1 MDSTKQLALRPI
13 SNRRSGSVVGEVA
26 AAAERSGLATASF
39 RVYYGLRP
47 GAVPFLWESAPGTP
61 KAAGAG
67 AGATASVSPAEMAG
81 AAAELPPIS
90 PPPSYYSSQMKKGRR
105 RCRAG
110 CVLGALLAALGVRR
124 RSRRRPASRH

>member
-1 MDSTKQLALRPI
+1 MDSTTKQLALRPI
-13 SNRRSGSVVGEVA
+13 SSRRSGGEVA

-39 RVYYGLRP
+39 RVYHSL
-47 GAVPFLWESAPGTP
+47 PFLWESAPGTP
-61 KAAGAG
+61 KAA
-67 AGATASVSPAEMAG
+67 ASVSPAEMAG
-81 AAAELPPIS
+81 AGAELPPIS

-124 RSRRRPASRH
+124 RSRRRPASRL

>member
-61 KAAGAG
+61 KA

>member
-47 GAVPFLWESAPGTP
+47 GAVPFLWESTPGTP
-61 KAAGAG
+61 KAAG

-81 AAAELPPIS
+81 ADAELPPIS
-90 PPPSYYSSQMKKGRR
+90 PPPPYYSSHMKKGRR

-110 CVLGALLAALGVRR
+110 WVLEALLAALGVRR